1 MWKIYTPN
9 LSEAVLVSTITVHV
23 FVFVFVFFYFFIFL
37 NAYISTLS
45 KHRFKAGFL
54 RESDN
59 KPSKSGIKEK
69 IEIYT
74 LKF

>member
-23 FVFVFVFFYFFIFL
+23 FVFLFFYFFIFF

-69 IEIYT
+69 IEINR

>member
-23 FVFVFVFFYFFIFL
+23 FGFFYFFIFF